1 MRLTTQSSAS
11 FHTVFGGGFVSEQ
24 RGDETR
30 RHLPPFDDGESV
42 LDFGKLLDGLRAALS
57 LR

>member
-1 MRLTTQSSAS
+1 MRLTTQSSS
-11 FHTVFGGGFVSEQ
+11 QVHSVFGGGYISEQ

-30 RHLPPFDDGESV
+30 RHLPPLDDDDA
-42 LDFGKLLDGLRAALS
+42 LDFSRILDSLRAALS

>member
-1 MRLTTQSSAS
+1 MRLNQSSAP

-30 RHLPPFDDGESV
+30 RHLPPPEDEDSV
-42 LDFGKLLDGLRAALS
+42 LDFSGILDSLRAALS